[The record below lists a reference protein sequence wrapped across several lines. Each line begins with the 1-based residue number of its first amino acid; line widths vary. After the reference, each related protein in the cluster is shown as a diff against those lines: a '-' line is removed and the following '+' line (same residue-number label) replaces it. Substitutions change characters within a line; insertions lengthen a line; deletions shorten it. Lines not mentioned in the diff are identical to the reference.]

1 MNTCLICLGI
11 LAAALLLTHAIRV
24 IILADRAQLQADQS
38 MDRALADQY
47 KSDLDKATLD
57 EIEKGR
63 WD

>member
-11 LAAALLLTHAIRV
+11 IAAALLLTHAIRV
-24 IILADRAQLQADQS
+24 IILGGRAQLQADQS